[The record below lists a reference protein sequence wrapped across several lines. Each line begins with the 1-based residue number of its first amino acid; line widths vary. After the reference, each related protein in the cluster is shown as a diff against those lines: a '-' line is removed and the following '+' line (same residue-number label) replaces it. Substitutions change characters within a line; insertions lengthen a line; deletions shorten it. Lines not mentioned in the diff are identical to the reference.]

1 MRRISKSVL
10 LRAKNHYLII
20 LVSTNTKI
28 MSMTLRRKE
37 ARRQKF
43 NYTVLFPLQ
52 LCPISLQAMGY
63 LFASSDPPTNI
74 ILTELIIKI
83 NYRA

>member
-1 MRRISKSVL
+1 MAL
-10 LRAKNHYLII
+10 G
-20 LVSTNTKI
+20 
-28 MSMTLRRKE
+28 RKE
-37 ARRQKF
+37 SRRQKC
-43 NYTVLFPLQ
+43 NYTALFPLQ
-52 LCPISLQAMGY
+52 LCPISLQAVGY